1 MIKKYLIPV
10 IASIALCFAGSF
22 AASAQ
27 TALSEFNTIDVEND
41 FEVTLVKGS
50 YAIALTVDSAMD
62 PYIRAYVKGKTLY
75 IGVDEKAVPKDVKKM
90 YKGKNAPEKIL
101 RAVVYAPQIN
111 EISLKNN
118 STLIGTEE
126 FATDRFTLFVG
137 DKAMLKSLNV
147 YSTQANITMKK
158 NGSAIM
164 ALRSSGDVQV
174 ESSNNS
180 NLQINGLEC
189 KDLKITT
196 GNSAQIATSG
206 NSHTVAVVSDG
217 SSTTSITTNTET
229 VYITASGSSKVNVT
243 GTASLLSVK
252 GSRSSVVDTINLPVN
267 DAECEMN
274 NGTLNLAVAKKLSVN
289 LSNGAEVYYSGQPE
303 IILKDKIVKSTL
315 APYQAK

>member
-126 FATDRFTLFVG
+126 FATDRFTL
-137 DKAMLKSLNV
+137 
-147 YSTQANITMKK
+147 YSTQATITMKK
-158 NGSAIM
+158 NGSAVI

-196 GNSAQIATSG
+196 SNSAQSATSG

-229 VYITASGSSKVNVT
+229 VYITASGSSKVNIT

-252 GSRSSVVDTINLPVN
+252 GSRSSVIDTINLPVN
-267 DAECEMN
+267 EAECEMS